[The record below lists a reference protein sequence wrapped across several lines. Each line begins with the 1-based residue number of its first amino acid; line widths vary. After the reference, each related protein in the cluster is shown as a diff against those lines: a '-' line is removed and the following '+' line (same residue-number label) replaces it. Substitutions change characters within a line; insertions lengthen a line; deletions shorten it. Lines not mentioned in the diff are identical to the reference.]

1 MKRLFFSF
9 AILTAV
15 AGCVTVD
22 PVKTPPLTPPIAPQ
36 DDSTFIGAPIETPS
50 AVEPPRP
57 KYNLSGFP
65 LPYRQG
71 YDDGC
76 NSVQGT
82 ERKDAQRFARDANY
96 RTGWQDGYALCAP
109 RK

>member
-1 MKRLFFSF
+1 MKTS
-9 AILTAV
+9 
-15 AGCVTVD
+15 
-22 PVKTPPLTPPIAPQ
+22 PLTTPVAPLG
-36 DDSTFIGAPIETPS
+36 DSVFIGAPVETSP

-76 NSVQGT
+76 NSIQGS
-82 ERKDAQRFARDANY
+82 ERKDAQRFSRDANY
-96 RTGWQDGYALCAP
+96 RTGWQDGYAMCASG
-109 RK
+109 K

>member
-15 AGCVTVD
+15 AGCATVD
-22 PVKTPPLTPPIAPQ
+22 PVKTPSG
-36 DDSTFIGAPIETPS
+36 DNGFIGAPVQTPS
-50 AVEPPRP
+50 TVEPPRP
-57 KYNLSGFP
+57 KHNLSGFP

-76 NSVQGT
+76 NSVQGK
-82 ERKDAQRFARDANY
+82 ERKDAQRFARDMDY
-96 RTGWQDGYALCAP
+96 RIGWQDGYALCAP
-109 RK
+109 KKK